1 MDGFETFNVKVR
13 DIDVLVRRK
22 GDGNPL
28 LYLHGAFGY
37 EGWPRFLDLLS
48 ENFTVYSPVHP
59 GFLESDGIDEIR
71 DLYDLVLFHIDL
83 IEALNLDSPYL
94 VGQFF
99 GAMAAG
105 EVASVCPH
113 NVGKL
118 VLANPAG
125 IWLDEDPG
133 LDYFVVPDSE
143 LRDHLVSNPES
154 KNSKNILP
162 ETKDETEQSSRS
174 INKVRALSTVAK
186 FLWPVPDK
194 GLIKRVSRVRCP
206 TLVITCEKDE
216 IVPVSHGEII
226 SSVVFGSAHETIPGA
241 GHLGFLEKPEEL
253 ASLVVEFLNE

>member
-13 DIDVLVRRK
+13 DIDVLVRKK
-22 GDGNPL
+22 GEGDPL

-83 IEALNLDSPYL
+83 IEALNLDRPYL

-162 ETKDETEQSSRS
+162 DTKDETEQSSRS

-194 GLIKRVSRVRCP
+194 GLIRRVSRVSCP
-206 TLVITCEKDE
+206 TLVITSEKDE
-216 IVPVSHGEII
+216 IVPVSHGEVI
-226 SSVVFGSAHETIPGA
+226 SSAVVGSVHKTISEV
-241 GHLGFLEKPEEL
+241 GHLAILEKPEEF
-253 ASLVVEFLNE
+253 ASLVVEFLVN